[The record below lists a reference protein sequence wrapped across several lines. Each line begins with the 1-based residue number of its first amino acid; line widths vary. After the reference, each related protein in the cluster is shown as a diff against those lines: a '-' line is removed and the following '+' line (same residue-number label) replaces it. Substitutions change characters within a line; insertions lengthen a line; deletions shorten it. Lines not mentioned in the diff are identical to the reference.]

1 MNKTDRTKRE
11 IPEAFELI
19 MGWINDINVC
29 HAMVVQT
36 GLCKAF
42 LATTQNR
49 KTYDFFRKKV

>member
-11 IPEAFELI
+11 IPEDFELI
-19 MGWINDINVC
+19 MGRINDINVC

-42 LATTQNR
+42 LVTTQNR
-49 KTYDFFRKKV
+49 KT